1 MRKLVVA
8 ARGALLLALAAPAFF
23 GFVRLGS
30 QSPTSSEQ
38 PRAQEPERF
47 APADSENAVIKEFC
61 TGCHNDLL
69 EWAGLTLE
77 HFDVDKAPENAEL
90 AEKVIRKLRT
100 GMMPPS
106 TVKRPD
112 EATIQNL
119 AAALENRIDT
129 AVGGNP
135 NPGRRP
141 FQRLNRAEYARAVR
155 DLLDIE
161 VDVEAFLPA
170 DTISRSFDNIADV
183 QTFSATLMEGYL
195 RAAGQTSRDAL
206 GDPDAAASEASY
218 RVPRTASQ
226 VLHVEGA
233 PIGTR
238 GGISVIHNFPAD
250 GSYTFRMLLHGT
262 PTGQLY
268 GLTAEDEFLEVSID
282 GDGVATLEVDRWL
295 DESDPN
301 GMNIQTAPITVKA
314 GQHRVSAAFLER
326 FAGPVNDLV
335 AHVHHTLAD
344 TQIGSAY
351 GITTLP
357 HLRSLSITGPF
368 DVTGVSDTPSRRKVF
383 KCRPTSAADEIPCA
397 RNIIRDLGTLAYRRS
412 LDEHDMEGLLA
423 FYRQGAAQG
432 NFETGIRTALQAI
445 LASPHFVFRLEEA
458 PAAVEPGTD
467 YRISD
472 LDLAS
477 RLSYFLWASAPD
489 AELIEL
495 GQKEQLHREE
505 VLQGQVWRMLDDPRS
520 ESLASRFAAQWL
532 RLQDLDDIHPDA
544 LTYPRFD
551 HTLAQSMRRETEFFF
566 SNMIQEDR
574 SVLDLL
580 TAKYTFV
587 NERLAEHYRLPN
599 VGGNHFRR
607 VSLEGTPRQGILG
620 QGSILTLTSLPNR
633 TSPVQRGKWVLEVL
647 MGVSPPP
654 PPPNVPDLEE
664 TKATEGAR
672 LLSVRERMEEH
683 RKNPACTSC
692 HRVIDPLGLA
702 LENFDPTGAW
712 RIKDNGVPVDA
723 SGELYDGTPL
733 EGPAGLGQALLKRK
747 SVFLNTFTERLMT
760 YALGRRIEYS
770 DMPTIRRIVREAT
783 LNEHRLS
790 SFLLGIVESRAFQM
804 SRAEPGSETVT
815 AAEQ

>member
-1 MRKLVVA
+1 MRKLPIA
-8 ARGALLLALAAPAFF
+8 AWGILLLGLATPTFF
-23 GFVRLGS
+23 VFARYAA
-30 QSPTSSEQ
+30 QSPSLG
-38 PRAQEPERF
+38 EPLPTEKPAEF
-47 APADSENAVIKEFC
+47 PPADSENAVIKEFC

-77 HFDVDKAPENAEL
+77 HFDIDQAPENAEL

-112 EATIQNL
+112 EVSIQAV
-119 AAALENRIDT
+119 AAALESRID
-129 AVGGNP
+129 AASRDRP
-135 NPGRRP
+135 NPGWRP
-141 FQRLNRAEYARAVR
+141 FQRLNRAEYGRAVK

-195 RAAGQTSRDAL
+195 RAAGKTSRDAL
-206 GDPDAAASEASY
+206 GDPEAVASEASY

-226 VLHVEGA
+226 VAHVEGA

-238 GGISVIHNFPAD
+238 GGVSVIHNFPAD
-250 GSYTFRMLLHGT
+250 GNYTFRMLLHGT

-268 GLTAEDEFLEVSID
+268 GLTAEDEILEVSVD
-282 GDGVATLEVDRWL
+282 NQAVATFEVDRWM
-295 DESDPN
+295 DESDPG
-301 GMNIQTAPITVKA
+301 GMTMQTAPIAVKA
-314 GQHRVSAAFLER
+314 GQHRVTAAFLER

-335 AHVHHTLAD
+335 APIHHTLAD

-357 HLRSLSITGPF
+357 HLRSLSLTGPF

-383 KCRPTSAADEIPCA
+383 TCRPTSAEGEIPCA
-397 RNIIRDLGTLAYRRS
+397 RKIISDLGTRAYRRT
-412 LDEHDMEGLLA
+412 LDEQDMTGLLA
-423 FYRQGAAQG
+423 FYRQGASQG
-432 NFETGIRTALQAI
+432 NFETGIRTAVQAI
-445 LASPHFVFRLEEA
+445 LASPHFVFRLEET
-458 PAAVEPGTD
+458 PPNVTPGTD
-467 YRISD
+467 YRIGD
-472 LDLAS
+472 LALAS

-505 VLQGQVWRMLDDPRS
+505 VLEAQVWRMLEDPRS
-520 ESLASRFAAQWL
+520 EALSSRFAAQWL

-551 HTLAQSMRRETEFFF
+551 HTLAESMRRETEFFF
-566 SNMIQEDR
+566 DNLIREDR
-574 SVLDLL
+574 SILDLL

-587 NERLAEHYRLPN
+587 DERLAEHYRLPN
-599 VGGNHFRR
+599 VAGSHFRR
-607 VSLEGTPRQGILG
+607 VSLEGTLRQGVLG
-620 QGSILTLTSLPNR
+620 QGSVLTLTSLPNR

-664 TKATEGAR
+664 TKAAEGAR

-723 SGELYDGTPL
+723 SGELFDGTPL
-733 EGPAGLGQALLKRK
+733 EGPDGLGQALLKRK
-747 SVFLNTFTERLMT
+747 SVFLTTFTERLMT
-760 YALGRRIEYS
+760 YALGRRVEHT
-770 DMPTIRRIVREAT
+770 DLPAIRRIVAEASR
-783 LNEHRLS
+783 NDHRIS
-790 SFLLGIVESRAFQM
+790 NFVLGIVGSHAFQM
-804 SRAEPGSETVT
+804 SRAEQGSETVT
-815 AAEQ
+815 AGQE